1 MNLVWFV
8 AKRYFT
14 GARTGAGFLSFVK
27 IMAVTGVAVGSASL
41 LISLSIVHGFRSNI
55 EDKILGFGSHL
66 RITSI
71 VNTPLYR
78 ADTLVARLSE
88 RPDVA
93 RVQPVVEGQ
102 VILQI
107 GDRVEGSFLRGV
119 VPESE
124 TTDIPLI
131 TRSGRFDLTDQSDG
145 LPGLVMG
152 ARMARTLGA
161 VAGSALTVYA
171 VSDGEIPEIR
181 RFRVTGVYETGI
193 DRFDDVLAIVDIRHA
208 RMLLGL
214 QEPAA
219 HHVEI
224 RLRDATQ
231 IRTVEADLDAWI
243 GFPYLN
249 ESIYLRHANIFAWI
263 RLQEQTVPLVIG
275 VMIIIAAF
283 NLIGT
288 ILMMVL
294 ERTRDIGILKAMGS
308 TDRQVRQIFLV
319 EGLIVG
325 ITGLAIGI
333 MLATVFSWAQ
343 ATFGIIPLNQENY
356 YMSTAPVQPHLSDVL
371 WVGITSLAL
380 CLGAS
385 WLPARIAAG
394 INPLHVIHF
403 SR

>member
-41 LISLSIVHGFRSNI
+41 LISLSIVHGFRSTI